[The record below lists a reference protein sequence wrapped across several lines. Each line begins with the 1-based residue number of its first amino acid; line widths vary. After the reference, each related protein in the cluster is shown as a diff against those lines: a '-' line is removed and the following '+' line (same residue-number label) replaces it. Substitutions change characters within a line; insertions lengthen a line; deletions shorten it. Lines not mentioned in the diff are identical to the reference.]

1 MTATTSTPPAKT
13 SHIVSSQSR
22 QLAERKNRKP
32 RRERKSVI
40 LTIALWACVAYFLL
54 PFIWLV
60 LASTKSDTDLFT
72 SFGLAFGKAFSLF
85 GNIGTVFSYENG
97 SFGLWLGNSAFYSL
111 SSALGS
117 VILSTLAGYAFAKY
131 KFKGGRAIFSV
142 LLGSIMIPSAALALP
157 TYLLFAN
164 LNITNTAW
172 SIILPSIVNPFG
184 LYLLRIYA
192 TDSVDDSLMEAAR
205 IDGAS
210 EFRIFWQVS
219 VRLLGPAIVTVFLLA
234 LVGTW
239 NNYFLPLIMLNQ
251 SSLYPVTVGLA
262 QWAASSSAGGGARVL
277 FSTVITGSVISII
290 PLVVAFLYLQRYWQS
305 GLSGGAVKG

>member
-1 MTATTSTPPAKT
+1 MTAATTTRRGNT
-13 SHIVSSQSR
+13 SHVVSPQAR
-22 QLAERKNRKP
+22 ELATRKQRKP

-60 LASTKSDTDLFT
+60 LASTKSDADLFT

-85 GNIGTVFSYENG
+85 TNIGTVFSYENG

-111 SSALGS
+111 TSALGS

-131 KFKGGRAIFSV
+131 RFKGGRAIFSV

-172 SIILPSIVNPFG
+172 AIILPSIVNPFG

-192 TDSVDDSLMEAAR
+192 TDAVDDSLLEAAR

>member
-1 MTATTSTPPAKT
+1 MTATATPRRGNS
-13 SHIVSSQSR
+13 SHVVSPQVRAASR
-22 QLAERKNRKP
+22 KQKKP

-40 LTIALWACVAYFLL
+40 LTIALWACAGYFLL
-54 PFIWLV
+54 PFLWLV

-85 GNIGTVFSYENG
+85 SNIGTVFSYENG
-97 SFGLWLGNSAFYSL
+97 SFGLWLANSAFYSL
-111 SSALGS
+111 SSALGA

-131 KFKGGRAIFSV
+131 RFTGGRAIFSA

-164 LNITNTAW
+164 LNLTNTAW
-172 SIILPSIVNPFG
+172 AIILPSIVNPFG

-192 TDSVDDSLMEAAR
+192 ADAVDDSLLEAAR
-205 IDGAS
+205 LDGAS

-251 SSLYPVTVGLA
+251 SSLYPITVGLA
-262 QWAASSSAGGGARVL
+262 QWAASSNAGGGARVL
-277 FSTVITGSVISII
+277 FSTVITGSFISVI
-290 PLVVAFLYLQRYWQS
+290 PLVAAFLYLQRFWQS
-305 GLSGGAVKG
+305 GLSSGSVKG

>member
-1 MTATTSTPPAKT
+1 MTAATTPRAKT
-13 SHIVSSQSR
+13 SHIVSPQVR
-22 QLAERKNRKP
+22 QLSTKKRKP

-40 LTIALWACVAYFLL
+40 LTIALWACVAYFLV
-54 PFIWLV
+54 PFLWLV

-85 GNIGTVFSYENG
+85 ANIGTVFSYENG

-111 SSALGS
+111 SSAVGS

-131 KFKGGRAIFSV
+131 KFKGSRAIFSV

-172 SIILPSIVNPFG
+172 AIILPSIVNPFG

-192 TDSVDDSLMEAAR
+192 VDSVDDSLMEAAR

-219 VRLLGPAIVTVFLLA
+219 VRLLGPAIVTVFLLS

>member
-1 MTATTSTPPAKT
+1 MTATATPRRGNN
-13 SHIVSSQSR
+13 SHVVSPQVR
-22 QLAERKNRKP
+22 AAGRKLKP
-32 RRERKSVI
+32 KRERKSII
-40 LTIALWACVAYFLL
+40 LTVALWACAGYFLL
-54 PFIWLV
+54 PFLWLV
-60 LASTKSDTDLFT
+60 LAATKSDTDLFT

-97 SFGLWLGNSAFYSL
+97 SFGIWLANSAFYSL
-111 SSALGS
+111 SSAIGA

-131 KFKGGRAIFSV
+131 RFSGGRAIFSA

-157 TYLLFAN
+157 TYLLFAQIN
-164 LNITNTAW
+164 LTNTAW
-172 SIILPSIVNPFG
+172 AIILPSIVNPFG

-192 TDSVDDSLMEAAR
+192 ADAVDDSLLEAAR
-205 IDGAS
+205 LDGAS

-262 QWAASSSAGGGARVL
+262 QWAASSNAGGGARVL
-277 FSTVITGSVISII
+277 FSTVITGSFISVI
-290 PLVVAFLYLQRYWQS
+290 PLVAAFLYLQRFWQS
-305 GLSGGAVKG
+305 GLSAGGVKG